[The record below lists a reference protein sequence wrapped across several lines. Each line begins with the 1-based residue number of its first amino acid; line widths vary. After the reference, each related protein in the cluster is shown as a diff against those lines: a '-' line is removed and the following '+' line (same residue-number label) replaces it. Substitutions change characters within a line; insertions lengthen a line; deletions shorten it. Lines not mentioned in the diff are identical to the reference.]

1 MRNIVCQL
9 QKFKTGKKLKIL
21 SSKKEFSAFPSL
33 HHLGRHISYCM
44 CLYFMMSWCLTT
56 LKLVW
61 LTKTVVNIMKMGSH
75 PSYTWAKNDQLSE
88 LL

>member
-1 MRNIVCQL
+1 
-9 QKFKTGKKLKIL
+9 
-21 SSKKEFSAFPSL
+21 
-33 HHLGRHISYCM
+33 
-44 CLYFMMSWCLTT
+44 MMSWCLTT